1 MRIVWCSWKDRA
13 HPQAGGAEVVTDHI
27 LRRLVA
33 NGHEVTLLTATYPGA
48 DELETGYRIIRGGG
62 RFTVY
67 FHAWRYYRKN
77 LRGTAN
83 LVIDEMNTIPFFASR
98 YADTKSLMMVHQ
110 LAREIWFYQ
119 LPWFIGWVGYLLEP
133 LYLFSLRKQ
142 PVITVSDSTRRDL
155 AYYGFD
161 AAKIHIISEGIE
173 IDRAKAIENI
183 KKYDRPTMLS
193 LGAMRAMKRT
203 IDQVRAFEIAKEYL
217 PDLQLKL
224 AGDSNDPYG
233 EKVLRIISKS
243 PFRDD
248 IEYLGRVSPAKKQE
262 LMQKSHFITVT
273 SVKEGWGLIVS
284 EAASQGTPA
293 IVYNVDGLR
302 DSVLHNTTGLIT
314 QQNTPENI
322 ADAIQTLLADT
333 AQYQMLRKNAWK
345 ASESLTF
352 DQSYQDFTH
361 AMKELL

>member
-13 HPQAGGAEVVTDHI
+13 HPQAGGAEVVTDQI

-33 NGHEVTLLTATYPGA
+33 DGHEVTLLTAAYPGA
-48 DELETGYRIIRGGG
+48 GELETAYRIIRGGG

-77 LRGTAN
+77 LRGAVD

-98 YADTKSLMMVHQ
+98 YVDTKSLMMVHQ

-119 LPWFIGWVGYLLEP
+119 LPWFIGWIGYLLEP

-142 PVITVSDSTRRDL
+142 PVITVSDSTQRDL

-161 AAKIHIISEGIE
+161 TAKIRIISEGIE
-173 IDRAKAIENI
+173 MERAKTIEDI
-183 KKYDRPTMLS
+183 EKYDRPTMLS

-203 IDQVRAFEIAKEYL
+203 IDQVWAFEIAKKRL

-233 EKVLRIISKS
+233 EEVLRIVGKS

-248 IEYLGRVSPAKKQE
+248 IEYLGRVSTAKRQE

-302 DSVLHNTTGLIT
+302 DSVQHNTTGLVT
-314 QQNTPENI
+314 QQNTPKNI
-322 ADAIQTLLADT
+322 ADAIETLLANP
-333 AQYQMLRKNAWK
+333 AQYQTMRKSAWK
-345 ASESLTF
+345 ATETLTF